1 MEGEG
6 PADPQ
11 SLNRYA
17 YVNNNPVRYS
27 DPSGHCPWCIAV
39 GVGALIGAGVTYG
52 TQVAANIS
60 QNGLNVQAFTDVNW
74 KQVGTGAVAGAVGV
88 ATFGVDTAVLGTG
101 AVATVAS
108 GAVSGAVAG
117 QAAIAT
123 ENVLSGREVTEKLG
137 DPTDIATDAVIG
149 GTLSGVGYVVERVT
163 ISSLAKIS
171 THNPDAE
178 YVILGGYP
186 NYRNVG
192 EKAGFTYFEMSP
204 KMWSVTNKL
213 GIAEDINIKFMEQ
226 QAAQGKT
233 FVVML
238 AYNRAKGTLG
248 WGLGTERELSWL
260 AARPDYVNTGGRYLW
275 QYRGSLIK

>member
-1 MEGEG
+1 MPEPGN
-6 PADPQ
+6 PQ
-11 SLNRYA
+11 SLNRYS
-17 YVNNNPVRYS
+17 YVNNNPVRYI

-39 GVGALIGAGVTYG
+39 SVGALIGAGVSYG
-52 TQVAANIS
+52 TQVAVNIS

-74 KQVGTGAVAGAVGV
+74 KQVGAGAVAGAVGV
-88 ATFGVDTAVLGTG
+88 ATFGAGTAVLGTG

-123 ENVLSGREVTEKLG
+123 ENVLSGREVTEDLG
-137 DPTDIATDAVIG
+137 DPADIATDAVIG
-149 GTLSGVGYVVERVT
+149 GTLSGVGYVAKRMT
-163 ISSLAKIS
+163 IFALAKIS
-171 THNPDAE
+171 THNPNSE

-192 EKAGFTYFEMSP
+192 AKAGFTYFEMSP

-213 GIAEDINIKFMEQ
+213 GLAEDINIKFMEQ

-233 FVVML
+233 FVITL
-238 AYNRAKGTLG
+238 GYNRAKGVFG

-260 AARPDYVNTGGRYLW
+260 AAHPDYVDIGGRYLW
-275 QYRGSLIK
+275 KHRGSIIK